1 MIHSVLHHLGLG
13 FADPKAAEPF
23 FDRLFT
29 GFLGLEKE
37 ATTEAVAGWRGR
49 GTRFYLYPSSGGEL
63 PGGLQHLAFT
73 ARSAAEVDKFG
84 RWATDNGIKLLSGPK
99 AFPEYGAGYY
109 AAYFEGPEGI
119 RLEFVYFV
127 ETGPE
132 EFL

>member
-1 MIHSVLHHLGLG
+1 MPQSVLHHLGLG
-13 FADPKAAEPF
+13 FEDPKAAELF

-29 GFLGLEKE
+29 GFLGLERE
-37 ATTEAVAGWRGR
+37 PTTEAVAGWRGR
-49 GTRFYLYPSSGGEL
+49 GTRFFLYPKSGGTL
-63 PGGLQHLAFT
+63 PGAIQHLAFA

-109 AAYFEGPEGI
+109 AVFFEGPEGI
-119 RLEFVYFV
+119 RLEFVHYV
-127 ETGPE
+127 ETGAD